1 MGWGKEVGGG
11 WKVEEGRVEE
21 GSVENGMGEWEEGRR
36 DEEWGSGRR
45 EGVQGEDWKFKN
57 KEKAYEVR
65 ERKLR
70 SKNKKY

>member
-1 MGWGKEVGGG
+1 MGWGKGVGGG

-45 EGVQGEDWKFKN
+45 EGVQGED
-57 KEKAYEVR
+57 
-65 ERKLR
+65 
-70 SKNKKY
+70 